1 MIIHFN
7 YDGYA
12 FLLLHSHKRTCACMH
27 AHNTHTHPR
36 KYTYI
41 HMHRAKTTTTKVTI
55 LPITC
60 KVSSHIMRD
69 SVLTHT
75 LKWHDGERM
84 LWYKVFTLCL
94 LEKLYVHPDDQAQ
107 THTFSFHTQWHT
119 YNYTTIIS
127 IYIYGSSFE
136 SVFHNEQT
144 ESNILIW
151 LICHVFITTISMPQ
165 ILEFIHTTDT
175 TI

>member
-7 YDGYA
+7 YDGHA
-12 FLLLHSHKRTCACMH
+12 FLLLHSHKCTCACMH
-27 AHNTHTHPR
+27 AHNTHTHPG
-36 KYTYI
+36 KYSYI
-41 HMHRAKTTTTKVTI
+41 HMHRAKKKKVTI
-55 LPITC
+55 LLITC

-107 THTFSFHTQWHT
+107 THTFFFPHTVTHI

-127 IYIYGSSFE
+127 IYIYIYIYIYMVHPLSLYFTMSKQKATFW
-136 SVFHNEQT
+136 S
-144 ESNILIW
+144 
-151 LICHVFITTISMPQ
+151 
-165 ILEFIHTTDT
+165 D
-175 TI
+175 